1 MNAELHHQ
9 RKRFQHSPALPVPA
23 RPSAVFVSLSVG
35 AAQIRCF
42 LSKNRHSRKGHVIFY
57 NYTYFF
63 HLCLAKTTILI
74 DFFIAFLY
82 DSLNKQNKDS
92 ADAQFFQ
99 TIKTMKKREFL

>member
-42 LSKNRHSRKGHVIFY
+42 LSKTDIAAKGMSYFIIIPIFSTHV
-57 NYTYFF
+57 
-63 HLCLAKTTILI
+63 
-74 DFFIAFLY
+74 
-82 DSLNKQNKDS
+82 
-92 ADAQFFQ
+92 
-99 TIKTMKKREFL
+99 